1 MSKAQVL
8 GDKILSLR
16 ESKNISREELAER
29 SGLAI
34 EQVRNIEENKNI
46 PSLSPL
52 IKIARVLGTRLGT
65 FLDDSNQIGP
75 VICRKGQSTNRI
87 STSSSGSSAHLDF
100 YSLAA
105 QKSGRHM
112 EPFVINIQA
121 NKTKDF
127 VMSSHEGEEFIY
139 VLEGI
144 IQISYGKD
152 TFILEEGDSIYY
164 DSIIDHLVQAGNG
177 EDAKTLA
184 VVYAP
189 F

>member
-1 MSKAQVL
+1 MSNTQIL
-8 GDKILSLR
+8 GDKIQSLR
-16 ESKNISREELAER
+16 ELKNISREELAER
-29 SGLAI
+29 SGLPL
-34 EQVRNIEENKNI
+34 EQVKNIEENKDI

-65 FLDDSNQIGP
+65 FLDDSDKIGP
-75 VICRKGQSTNRI
+75 VVSRKGQANKRI
-87 STSSSGSSAHLDF
+87 STSNSGSHLDF

-105 QKSGRHM
+105 EKSDRHM
-112 EPFVINIQA
+112 EPFIINIEA
-121 NKTKDF
+121 NKEHSF

-139 VLEGI
+139 VLEGV
-144 IQISYGKD
+144 IQVSYGKN

-164 DSIIDHLVQAGNG
+164 DSIVEHLVQAGAEQN
-177 EDAKTLA
+177 AKILA

>member
-1 MSKAQVL
+1 MSNAQIL
-8 GDKILSLR
+8 SDKIQSLR
-16 ESKNISREELAER
+16 ELKNISREELAER
-29 SGLAI
+29 SGLPI

-46 PSLSPL
+46 PSLAPL

-65 FLDDSNQIGP
+65 FLDDSDQIGP
-75 VICRKGQSTNRI
+75 VVARKGQADKRI
-87 STSSSGSSAHLDF
+87 STSNSGSHLDF
-100 YSLAA
+100 YTLAA
-105 QKSGRHM
+105 EKSDRHM

-121 NKTKDF
+121 NKKRDF

-144 IQISYGKD
+144 VQIAYGKSI
-152 TFILEEGDSIYY
+152 FILEEGDSIYY
-164 DSIIDHLVQAGNG
+164 DSIVEHLVQAGG
-177 EDAKTLA
+177 EQDAKILA

>member
-1 MSKAQVL
+1 
-8 GDKILSLR
+8 
-16 ESKNISREELAER
+16 
-29 SGLAI
+29 
-34 EQVRNIEENKNI
+34 
-46 PSLSPL
+46 
-52 IKIARVLGTRLGT
+52 
-65 FLDDSNQIGP
+65 
-75 VICRKGQSTNRI
+75 
-87 STSSSGSSAHLDF
+87 
-100 YSLAA
+100 
-105 QKSGRHM
+105 M

-177 EDAKTLA
+177 EDAKILA